1 MSIFGDIDHLPLR
14 LIGLDH
20 IPAVPVELDGL
31 IDTALKLVDRAKQ
44 TEPARQG
51 LSNTYTIDGTTAEAI
66 TFLFGD
72 QSDQARRE
80 ALATL
85 AQLCEQRPAKVASG
99 LVGVLAAGDEKFRA
113 PDASSPTALS
123 LDAADQ
129 WSISWTNER
138 DVYAKALPLLPAW
151 SSTLTD
157 PDAASAE
164 FWPTIA
170 AHGFAYN
177 LLIAQKI
184 DHAAGLK
191 RQFAELWDDAWDD
204 AAAAGALYVID
215 LSIFASLRPITVS
228 GFTRFTPS
236 TITLLQQ
243 DPTTKALTPIAVR
256 VAGHNDDGHRLFSRA
271 RASSS
276 AWLYALQ
283 AAKVSITVYGIW
295 LGHVYHWHIVTASMQ
310 MTMYNNLPD
319 DHPLYRLLAPQS
331 KYLFQFDEILLL
343 LWDFI
348 APPTS
353 VGSPL
358 SFLRLLDRFA
368 KGRGYFDDDPK
379 NTLRSLGIKQQDF
392 SWQQPW
398 DRYPIVAD
406 FLTVWDAV
414 EDYVGQV
421 VDASYTSDAEVAA
434 DRPLQRWMAAAAD
447 PDEGN
452 IRGLPP
458 MTSRTA
464 LQQVLTSMLY
474 RIVVHGSSRMNATA
488 NPALTFV
495 ANFPPCLQDAK
506 IPAVDARLDTKELL
520 AFLPRTGTI
529 GLMVTFYYTFV
540 FSAPYV
546 PLIPAGGVEADL
558 FFPGG
563 MADPRNQA
571 LVAFRRKMVDFMQ
584 QYQPDAPQIQQW
596 PLNIET

>member
-1 MSIFGDIDHLPLR
+1 M
-14 LIGLDH
+14 
-20 IPAVPVELDGL
+20 A
-31 IDTALKLVDRAKQ
+31 AA
-44 TEPARQG
+44 
-51 LSNTYTIDGTTAEAI
+51 
-66 TFLFGD
+66 
-72 QSDQARRE
+72 
-80 ALATL
+80 
-85 AQLCEQRPAKVASG
+85 
-99 LVGVLAAGDEKFRA
+99 LVGVLAAGDERFRA

-177 LLIAQKI
+177 LLIAHKI
-184 DHAAGLK
+184 GDVAGLK
-191 RQFAELWDDAWDD
+191 RQFAEVWDDAWDA

-215 LSIFASLRPITVS
+215 LSLFASLRPVTVS

-243 DPTTKALTPIAVR
+243 DPTSKALTPIAVR
-256 VAGHNDDGHRLFSRA
+256 VAGHNDRHARLFSRA
-271 RASSS
+271 KTSSS

-283 AAKVSITVYGIW
+283 AAKASITVYGIW

-310 MTMYNNLPD
+310 MTMYNNLPE
-319 DHPLYRLLAPQS
+319 DHPLYLLLAPQS

-368 KGRGYFDDDPK
+368 KGRSYFDDDPK
-379 NTLRSLGIKQQDF
+379 STLRSLGIEQQDF

-414 EDYVGQV
+414 EDYVGHV
-421 VDASYTSDAEVAA
+421 VDASYASDAEVAA

-458 MTSRTA
+458 MTSREA
-464 LQQVLTSMLY
+464 LQQVLTSMVY

-495 ANFPPCLQDAK
+495 ANFPPCLQDANDPGAGCQARHQGAAGL
-506 IPAVDARLDTKELL
+506 PAQDRHDRPDGDVLL
-520 AFLPRTGTI
+520 HLCVLGALR
-529 GLMVTFYYTFV
+529 
-540 FSAPYV
+540 A
-546 PLIPAGGVEADL
+546 
-558 FFPGG
+558 
-563 MADPRNQA
+563 ADPGRRRRGRPVLSRRPGRSAQPGVGRVPA
-571 LVAFRRKMVDFMQ
+571 QDGGLHAAISAGRAPDPPMAPEHRDLMPAPLPGRRAFGQSVRWPRR
-584 QYQPDAPQIQQW
+584 
-596 PLNIET
+596 